1 MEFEWDPE
9 KAARNERVHGISF
22 ELALLVFEDSAR
34 IERLDDREDYAEE
47 RWVTTGLIEQR
58 EIVVIFTVRGRAIRL
73 ISARK
78 AETDER
84 EEYWKGR

>member
-1 MEFEWDPE
+1 MTFD
-9 KAARNERVHGISF
+9 
-22 ELALLVFEDSAR
+22 LAQLVFGDLAR

-78 AETDER
+78 AEINER
-84 EEYWKGR
+84 EEYWEGR

>member
-1 MEFEWDPE
+1 MTFDL
-9 KAARNERVHGISF
+9 AR
-22 ELALLVFEDSAR
+22 LVFGDLAR

-78 AETDER
+78 AEINER
-84 EEYWKGR
+84 EEYWEGR